1 MSVYSRTETIGRVY
15 LEGPGDLAHRLV
27 RLEPVDAVLA
37 ADHEL
42 AGRDALRPRLPAL
55 ARVPAGR
62 GLAARYRP
70 GRGQGRYSP
79 SGNVIETGAMS
90 GVPTSSWIWACA
102 FSGMPRGSPW

>member
-42 AGRDALRPRLPAL
+42 AGRDALRPGSPRWLE
-55 ARVPAGR
+55 
-62 GLAARYRP
+62 YRP
-70 GRGQGRYSP
+70 GADWLPDTDQAEARAATARQG
-79 SGNVIETGAMS
+79 T
-90 GVPTSSWIWACA
+90 
-102 FSGMPRGSPW
+102 